1 MRGRRMVIAW
11 QDDEAAL
18 YQRYRAEPDAEV
30 RTRWHALWL
39 IRQGRTATEAATL
52 VGVERRSVQRWLAW
66 YRRGGPAA
74 VAQHRRGGRQ
84 GRAALL
90 TPAQQAAL
98 TAEAARGTIR
108 TVGEAVAW
116 VAQQFGVTYT
126 YWGMR
131 SLLHRRQIGRK
142 VPRPLAVKAS
152 LEAQAAWNKG
162 GSPRR

>member
-1 MRGRRMVIAW
+1 MRGRRVVIEW
-11 QDDEAAL
+11 QDDEAGL
-18 YQRYRAEPDAEV
+18 YRRYRAEPDAEV

-39 IRQGRTATEAATL
+39 IRQGRTATAAAAL
-52 VGVERRSVQRWLAW
+52 VGVERRSVQRWLGW
-66 YRRGGPAA
+66 YRQGGPAA
-74 VAQHRRGGRQ
+74 VARHRRGGRQ
-84 GRAALL
+84 GRAAWL
-90 TPAQQAAL
+90 TPAQQAAV
-98 TAEAARGTIR
+98 TAETAQGTIR

-152 LEAQAAWNKG
+152 IEAQEAWKKG
-162 GSPRR
+162 GSRRP

>member
-66 YRRGGPAA
+66 
-74 VAQHRRGGRQ
+74 
-84 GRAALL
+84 
-90 TPAQQAAL
+90 
-98 TAEAARGTIR
+98 
-108 TVGEAVAW
+108 
-116 VAQQFGVTYT
+116 
-126 YWGMR
+126 
-131 SLLHRRQIGRK
+131 
-142 VPRPLAVKAS
+142 
-152 LEAQAAWNKG
+152 
-162 GSPRR
+162 